1 MNTRWLSISAVTLA
15 FGIGIVVGR
24 ALPDGAVNAPAMA
37 AARPEATASARRVRM
52 ASELRARAGVR
63 AEAVQRRA
71 LSPTVELVGS
81 VEFDGDRV
89 AEVGSRISGRVAR
102 VLVRPG
108 ALVRAGDL
116 LAEIESAAVGEAVA
130 QYLSARASA
139 SASRMDATRLEG
151 LAAQQLA
158 TARELEQAQAQRA
171 THDAAVQSAT
181 QRLLALGLGTD
192 DLRGLDGA
200 RGLHRVALRAPIAG
214 KVVERSVVLGQVVEP
229 TTPLLRIADPTRLW
243 VQLRVFERDLARV
256 HHGDAVTI
264 ELDSLPGRTFTGVV
278 GHVSP
283 ALDHETR
290 TARVRVEVS
299 DPDEALRP
307 GQFVNARV
315 RASQAQGR
323 DALSIAR
330 DATVQFE
337 GRTAAFVEVEEG
349 TYELRVLELGAEDGE
364 HVEVVR
370 GLDAGERVVTH
381 GAFALK
387 SELLR

>member
-1 MNTRWLSISAVTLA
+1 MNTRWLSIVTATLT
-15 FGIGIVVGR
+15 FGLGIVVGR
-24 ALPDGAVNAPAMA
+24 ALPDGSVNTPALA
-37 AARPEATASARRVRM
+37 AARPVPTASARRVRM
-52 ASELRARAGVR
+52 PPQLRTHAGIRV
-63 AEAVQRRA
+63 EALQRSA
-71 LSPTVELVGS
+71 LAPTVELVGS

-108 ALVRAGDL
+108 AVVQAGEL
-116 LAEIESAAVGEAVA
+116 LAEIESPVVGEAVSA
-130 QYLSARASA
+130 YLAARASA
-139 SASRMDATRLEG
+139 NASRAESARLEG

-158 TARELEQAQAQRA
+158 TARELEQARAQRA
-171 THDAAVQSAT
+171 THDAEVQSAT
-181 QRLLALGLGTD
+181 QRLLSLGLGTE

-229 TTPLLRIADPTRLW
+229 TTSLFRIADPSRLW
-243 VQLRVFERDLARV
+243 IQLRVFERDLSRV
-256 HHGDAVTI
+256 RLNDAVSI
-264 ELDSLPGRTFTGVV
+264 ELDSLPGRSFQGVI

-290 TARVRVEVS
+290 TARVRVEVT
-299 DPDEALRP
+299 DPDEVLRP

-315 RASQAQGR
+315 RPAQTRGR
-323 DALSIAR
+323 EAVTIAR

-349 TYELRVLELGAEDGE
+349 TYELRVLELGAEDSDR
-364 HVEVVR
+364 VEVIR
-370 GLDAGERVVTH
+370 GVDAGERVVTH

>member
-24 ALPDGAVNAPAMA
+24 ALPDGAVNGPAMA
-37 AARPEATASARRVRM
+37 ASRPDTTAAARRVRM
-52 ASELRARAGVR
+52 APELRARAGVR
-63 AEAVQRRA
+63 AEVAQRRA
-71 LSPTVELVGS
+71 LSPSVELVGS

-108 ALVRAGDL
+108 AVVRAGEL
-116 LAEIESAAVGEAVA
+116 LAEIESAAVGEAVS

-139 SASRMDATRLEG
+139 NASRMEAARLEG
-151 LAAQQLA
+151 LAAQHLA
-158 TARELEQAQAQRA
+158 TARELEQARAQRA
-171 THDAAVQSAT
+171 THDAEVQSAT
-181 QRLLALGLGTD
+181 QRLLSLGLGTN

-229 TTPLLRIADPTRLW
+229 TTHLLRIADPTRLW

-256 HHGDAVTI
+256 SQGDAVTI
-264 ELDSLPGRTFTGVV
+264 TLDSLPGRTFTGVV

-283 ALDHETR
+283 SLDHETR

-299 DPDEALRP
+299 DPDQALRP

-315 RASQAQGR
+315 RTSQGQPR
-323 DALSIAR
+323 EALTIAR
-330 DATVQFE
+330 EATVQFE

-349 TYELRVLELGAEDGE
+349 TYELRVLELGAEDRE
-364 HVEVVR
+364 RVEVVR
-370 GLDAGERVVTH
+370 GIDAGERVVTH